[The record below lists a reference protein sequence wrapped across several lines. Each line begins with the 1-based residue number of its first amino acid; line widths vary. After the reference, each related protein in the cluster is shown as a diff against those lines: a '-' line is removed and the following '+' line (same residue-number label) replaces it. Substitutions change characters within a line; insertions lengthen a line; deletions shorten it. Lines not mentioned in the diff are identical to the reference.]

1 MTVAA
6 GAGLNIVLG
15 VLLGVLSLWGV
26 RHASETVPM
35 ALPEHEQLRRER
47 VLRRG
52 AVACGLLG
60 VVFVAMGVLGA
71 IG

>member
-6 GAGLNIVLG
+6 GAGLHIVLG

-26 RHASETVPM
+26 RHASETVPVT
-35 ALPEHEQLRRER
+35 LPEHDRLRRAR

-60 VVFVAMGVLGA
+60 VVFVTMGVLDA